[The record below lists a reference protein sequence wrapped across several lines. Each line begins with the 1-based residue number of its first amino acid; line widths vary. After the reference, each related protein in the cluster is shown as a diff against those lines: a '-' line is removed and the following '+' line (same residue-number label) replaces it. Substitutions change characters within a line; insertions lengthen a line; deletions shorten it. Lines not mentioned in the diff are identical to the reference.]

1 MSLISERADA
11 SPVPLITSAN
21 ETISFKPDLGCY
33 IILYPGFRPQ
43 HTFLMMCNVMN
54 TVTDYN
60 RMLNS
65 YKTVQLIFI

>member
-1 MSLISERADA
+1 MSLISERDDA

-21 ETISFKPDLGCY
+21 ETISFKPDL
-33 IILYPGFRPQ
+33 YPGFRSR

-60 RMLNS
+60 HVLGS